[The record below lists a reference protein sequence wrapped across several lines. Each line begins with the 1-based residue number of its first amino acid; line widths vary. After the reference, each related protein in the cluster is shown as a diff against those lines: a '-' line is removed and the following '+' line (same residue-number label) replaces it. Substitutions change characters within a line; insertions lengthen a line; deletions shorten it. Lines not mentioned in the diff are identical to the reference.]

1 MVTIYTERDPRI
13 EAFHEERPFNF
24 GRLALISLATALLLS
39 LLASFNL
46 NSDVKNLT
54 TIAVGKRVAPL
65 HPAQI
70 RTSSFPASG
79 SSLRF

>member
-1 MVTIYTERDPRI
+1 MVTIYTERGPRI

-54 TIAVGKRVAPL
+54 TKKMSYVQDRLGAIR
-65 HPAQI
+65 QI
-70 RTSSFPASG
+70 QR
-79 SSLRF
+79 